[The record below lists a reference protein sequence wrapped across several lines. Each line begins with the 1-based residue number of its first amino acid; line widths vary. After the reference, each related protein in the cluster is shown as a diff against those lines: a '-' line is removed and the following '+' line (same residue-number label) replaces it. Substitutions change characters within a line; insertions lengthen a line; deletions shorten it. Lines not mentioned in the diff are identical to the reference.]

1 LPTEV
6 YKEEAQEYYKDWEP
20 INKPKAASI
29 VLIKVYTIKQ
39 YLYNLDNLVIAI
51 LIEDIIA

>member
-6 YKEEAQEYYKDWEP
+6 YKEEAQEYYKDWEL
-20 INKPKAASI
+20 INKLKAASI
-29 VLIKVYTIKQ
+29 AFIRIYTIKQ